1 MRGRKFQKQ
10 KTNSKRIKK
19 SKGQWRKAKIL
30 KREKKLLHNSL
41 IKKQNTLLSLNP
53 INPNSD
59 KKEDHTLQRG
69 LLQYEQEN

>member
-59 KKEDHTLQRG
+59 KKKSCYKQDF
-69 LLQYEQEN
+69 QYEQEN